1 MSSDSHGNNSQSNDS
16 KYHVKRHDDREIFD
30 RGAVNALLD
39 SEYVAHVGF
48 IDSDIN
54 EPFVIPMAY
63 ARDNDRI
70 LLHGSTGSRL
80 MMQLAKGAQMCITVT
95 KLNAIIVA
103 KYAFNSSMNYE
114 SVMIFG
120 QGKRLEDSEKLAAMD
135 RITEGLVPGMTSYAR
150 PTTNKEAAGTRIIE
164 LPIEKYSL
172 KSRTGGVLDEPEDQ
186 DLPIWS
192 GVLPLSRAYGQAQTA
207 PDSAGIP
214 VPAHIEAKTGHLSR

>member
-1 MSSDSHGNNSQSNDS
+1 MSTDSNNNS
-16 KYHVKRHDDREIFD
+16 KYHVKRHDDREVFD
-30 RGAVNALLD
+30 RDAVNALLD

-80 MMQLAKGAQMCITVT
+80 MMQLAKGAQMCVTVT
-95 KLNAIIVA
+95 KLSALIVA
-103 KYAFNSSMNYE
+103 KSAFNSSMNYE

-120 QGKRLEDSEKLAAMD
+120 VGKRLEDSQKLEAMD
-135 RITEGLVPGMTSYAR
+135 RVTDALIPGMVGYAR
-150 PTTNKEAAGTRIIE
+150 PTTAKEAAGTMIIE

-172 KSRTGGVLDEPEDQ
+172 KSRTGGVMDEPEDK

-192 GVLPLSRAYGQAQTA
+192 GIIPLERVKGLPITA
-207 PDSAGIP
+207 PDSEGVALP
-214 VPAHIEAKTGHLSR
+214 SHIA

>member
-1 MSSDSHGNNSQSNDS
+1 MSNETDINTS
-16 KYHVKRHDDREIFD
+16 KYHVKRHDDREVFD
-30 RGAVNALLD
+30 RDAVNALLD

-48 IDSDIN
+48 IDADIN

-80 MMQLAKGAQMCITVT
+80 MMQLAKGAQMCVTIT

-103 KYAFNSSMNYE
+103 KSAFNSSMNYE

-120 QGKRLEDSEKLAAMD
+120 IGKRLEDSEKLEAMD
-135 RITEGLVPGMTSYAR
+135 RVTDALIPGMVGYAR
-150 PTTNKEAAGTRIIE
+150 PTTSKEAAGTMIIE

-172 KSRTGGVLDEPEDQ
+172 KSRTGGVMDEPEDKE
-186 DLPIWS
+186 LPIWS
-192 GVLPLSRAYGQAQTA
+192 GIIPLNRVKGTPITA
-207 PDSAGIP
+207 PDSQGVALP
-214 VPAHIEAKTGHLSR
+214 SHLL

>member
-1 MSSDSHGNNSQSNDS
+1 MSNDS
-16 KYHVKRHDDREIFD
+16 KYHVKRHDDREVFD
-30 RGAVNALLD
+30 REAVNSLLD

-48 IDSDIN
+48 IDADIN

-80 MMQLAKGAQMCITVT
+80 MMQLAKGAQMCVTIT

-103 KYAFNSSMNYE
+103 KSAFNSSMNYE

-135 RITEGLVPGMTSYAR
+135 LITEGLLPGMTSYAR
-150 PTTNKEAAGTRIIE
+150 PTTNKEAAGTMIIE

-172 KSRTGGVLDEPEDQ
+172 KSRTGGVNDEPEDKE
-186 DLPIWS
+186 LPIWS
-192 GVLPLSRAYGQAQTA
+192 GIIPLARVKSEPITA
-207 PDSAGIP
+207 PDSEGIAIP
-214 VPAHIEAKTGHLSR
+214 SHIKN

>member
-1 MSSDSHGNNSQSNDS
+1 MSNES

-30 RGAVNALLD
+30 RDAINALLD

-48 IDSDIN
+48 IDSEVN

-80 MMQLAKGAQMCITVT
+80 MMQLAKGAQMCVTVT

-103 KYAFNSSMNYE
+103 KSAFNSSMNYE

-120 QGKRLEDSEKLAAMD
+120 VGRRLEDSEKLAAMD
-135 RITEGLVPGMTSYAR
+135 LITEGLVPGMTSYAR
-150 PTTNKEAAGTRIIE
+150 ATTAKEAAGTMIIE
-164 LPIEKYSL
+164 LPLTKISA
-172 KSRTGGVLDEPEDQ
+172 KSRTGGVIDEPEDK

-192 GVLPLSRAYGQAQTA
+192 GVIPLERSYGQAQTA
-207 PDSAGIP
+207 PDSAGVE
-214 VPAHIEAKTGHLSR
+214 VPAHIERKIGQNGH